1 MEMEELFNRVV
12 KEELEGET
20 LNGIEKAFEEAKKIV
35 EDNHRKIEAEY
46 LAMID
51 NYVKKSMEEIEGE
64 KAKLEVEN
72 KRAILS
78 EKEFWINKVYKEAM
92 NRMEKVVSSQRYKE
106 SLSNILKREVSQKSV
121 VYCSKNDV
129 QTVKSVL
136 KSLNVDAEVSEADML
151 GGLKIMNK
159 ETGEVKDYSLKLFLD
174 QVFDNMRGKLSDIL
188 FGDL

>member
-92 NRMEKVVSSQRYKE
+92 NRMEKVLSSQRYKE

-159 ETGEVKDYSLKLFLD
+159 DTGEVKDYSLKLFLD